1 MFNIYT
7 FTVYVQGGDS
17 EVYVKIMTK
26 TLDAGAED
34 IIKEINRVEK
44 MMENKNSDNV
54 KEKLTKKRNV
64 LNSFKVR
71 TKDELQSFSELKYLL
86 KKLLI

>member
-1 MFNIYT
+1 
-7 FTVYVQGGDS
+7 
-17 EVYVKIMTK
+17 MTK
-26 TLDAGAED
+26 TLDSGAED

-44 MMENKNSDNV
+44 MVENKNSDNV

-71 TKDELQSFSELKYLL
+71 TKDEL
-86 KKLLI
+86 